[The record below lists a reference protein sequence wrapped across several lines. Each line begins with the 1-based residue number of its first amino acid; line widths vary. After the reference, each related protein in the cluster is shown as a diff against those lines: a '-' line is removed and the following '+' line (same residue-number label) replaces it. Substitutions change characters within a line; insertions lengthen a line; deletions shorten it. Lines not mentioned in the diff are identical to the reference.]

1 MKSSVNARLPRFT
14 EEESK
19 ELQGSL
25 DFVGL
30 NYYTAYYV
38 QNASEELD
46 PSLRWYESDRQAT
59 VGHVGPDGKLIGEA
73 MVCMCV
79 WDGVRECTGFFK
91 FLNRRKKCHSIH
103 LQGPPQIGW
112 IFNCP
117 WGLPKLLSWME
128 NRYGKEE
135 FQAHPIIIT
144 ENGCMDRELNVSKRK
159 ALNDT
164 RRINYLSGSLE
175 HLANAIRNYGYNV
188 QGFFAWSLIDN
199 FEWESGLV
207 CRFGLHYVD
216 YDNKLKRYP
225 KASAKWFKAFLA
237 GK

>member
-73 MVCMCV
+73 M
-79 WDGVRECTGFFK
+79 
-91 FLNRRKKCHSIH
+91 
-103 LQGPPQIGW
+103 GPPQIGW